1 MLDLIKNKNAII
13 VINKTDLQKNL
24 IINNEEIKENG
35 KDIVFIST
43 IEEKGIKELYDA
55 IEKMF
60 ELNIIDYDSSEIIT
74 NARQKQY
81 IMRALEAVN
90 EAENAIE
97 NNMPIDI
104 TAIAL
109 KQILEELNQI
119 TGESASEDIIN
130 EIFKKFCLGK

>member
-1 MLDLIKNKNAII
+1 
-13 VINKTDLQKNL
+13 
-24 IINNEEIKENG
+24 
-35 KDIVFIST
+35 
-43 IEEKGIKELYDA
+43 
-55 IEKMF
+55 MF